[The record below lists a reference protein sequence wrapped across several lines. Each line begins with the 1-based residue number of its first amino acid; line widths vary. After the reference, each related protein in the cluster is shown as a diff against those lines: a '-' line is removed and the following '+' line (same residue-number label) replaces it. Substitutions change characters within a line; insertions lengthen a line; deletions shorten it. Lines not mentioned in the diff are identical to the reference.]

1 MSSRPRPL
9 PNVGFVLSFN
19 DGILGLL
26 GAAILLFSAVL
37 WTAHAPNVEKTDF
50 SLTFVGATI
59 VHQGMGRDLY
69 DVSLQKQL
77 RDSLFQHPV
86 PLFFEHPPFE
96 ALLLSPLA
104 GHPFRTAYLIWGL
117 LNAIVWLALIIL
129 LRPHLPWPSEELG
142 YVFMWLLFAPLW
154 VSLYQGQSSLLLLAF
169 YAITFVLLKHGKQ
182 FPAGIALGF
191 GLMKFQF
198 VLPFVLIFLIRRKWR
213 FIGGF
218 AVSSLLLALLSI
230 AAVGWNGIVDYA
242 RFLFA
247 IGSNPQNVSY
257 GSGVDMPTI
266 HGFVFALVGQRI
278 SHLALNILV
287 ALLSII
293 LLAWVALKWRAAG
306 KAGEFDLRFAAA
318 VVASLLSGSHMF
330 THDFSPLILAMLL
343 SAGYLWHLQRPLS
356 ARVAVRS
363 VLVLFLSFPF
373 YFVFVKWHCLY
384 LLAPILFLFTWG
396 TIEYAKFAEQPPEVK
411 QMVAG

>member
-1 MSSRPRPL
+1 MSSSPRTL
-9 PNVGFVLSFN
+9 PHTGFFLGFN
-19 DGILGLL
+19 DGTLGLL

-37 WTAHAPNVEKTDF
+37 WTAHGSNVEKTDF

-69 DVSLQKQL
+69 NISLQKQL

-104 GHPFRTAYLIWGL
+104 GHPFKTAYLIWGL
-117 LNAIVWLALIIL
+117 LNAIVWLALIII
-129 LRPHLPWPSEELG
+129 LRPHLPWPGEELG

-169 YAITFVLLKHGKQ
+169 YAITFVLLKRDKQ

-191 GLMKFQF
+191 GLIKFQF

-213 FIGGF
+213 LIGGF
-218 AVSSLLLALLSI
+218 SVSLLLLALLSI
-230 AAVGWNGIVDYA
+230 AAVGWGIVDYA

-247 IGSNPQNVSY
+247 IGSNPQNISY

-278 SHLALNILV
+278 SHLGLNILV
-287 ALLSII
+287 AILSII
-293 LLAWVALKWRAAG
+293 LLAWVALRWEAAAG
-306 KAGEFDLRFAAA
+306 RSSFDL
-318 VVASLLSGSHMF
+318 M
-330 THDFSPLILAMLL
+330 LA
-343 SAGYLWHLQRPLS
+343 
-356 ARVAVRS
+356 
-363 VLVLFLSFPF
+363 
-373 YFVFVKWHCLY
+373 
-384 LLAPILFLFTWG
+384 
-396 TIEYAKFAEQPPEVK
+396 
-411 QMVAG
+411 